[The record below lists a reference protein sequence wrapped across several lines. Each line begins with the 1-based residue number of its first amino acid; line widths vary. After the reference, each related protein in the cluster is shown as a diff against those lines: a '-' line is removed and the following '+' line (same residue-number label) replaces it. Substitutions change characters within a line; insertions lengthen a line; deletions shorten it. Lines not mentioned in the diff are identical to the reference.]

1 MYITYRPPR
10 FRRLGIEGNGRGSSI
25 WRAGDSGSRAGS
37 RARLEGAFVKMG
49 FKLAKFQPF
58 FRRKRRRERGIVGR
72 VFIAAALII
81 KSLQFDACI
90 PNGSNSANN
99 YICRS
104 RKHKIQTV
112 SGECS

>member
-1 MYITYRPPR
+1 LYITYRPPR

-37 RARLEGAFVKMG
+37 RARLEGAFVNMG
-49 FKLAKFQPF
+49 FKLPTFQPVL
-58 FRRKRRRERGIVGR
+58 RRKRRRERGIVGR
-72 VFIAAALII
+72 VFMTAALIN
-81 KSLQFDACI
+81 KSLQFNACI
-90 PNGSNSANN
+90 PNRSNSANN
-99 YICRS
+99 YMCRS

>member
-37 RARLEGAFVKMG
+37 RARLEGAAFVNMG

-58 FRRKRRRERGIVGR
+58 FRRKRRRERGIVDR

-81 KSLQFDACI
+81 KSLQF
-90 PNGSNSANN
+90 
-99 YICRS
+99 
-104 RKHKIQTV
+104 
-112 SGECS
+112 